1 MIRSMTGFGLA
12 TAEHMGTHYAVE
24 LRSLNNKY
32 YKSQLRLP
40 EEFQGFEAELDARL
54 SKRLNRGSVVLTL
67 RYSDTSADAPARL
80 NTVALERYLQQL
92 RTLLGEVN
100 HAAFRVDL
108 GALLGLPGVVV
119 HDTGED
125 RLERARPVVSRLVEE
140 ACDKLLTMR
149 SREGATLH
157 EDLHRHRR
165 FIAER
170 LALTAERAPK
180 VVELYQERL
189 KQRVML
195 LLEGADAGV
204 RDEDLIR
211 EVAIYAERSDIAEE
225 IARLQ
230 GHLDQFAE
238 IIDAG
243 DEEPAGRT
251 LDFLTQEMLRE
262 ANTIA
267 SKSSDAALSRFTVEI
282 KGAIDRI
289 REQVQNVE

>member
-12 TAEHMGTHYAVE
+12 TAEDNGTHFAVE

-40 EEFQGFEAELDARL
+40 EDLQGLEAELDSQLTR
-54 SKRLNRGSVVLTL
+54 RLNRGSIVLTV
-67 RYSDTSADAPARL
+67 RYSDTSAAAAAQINTAAIQAYLRQLLDVEGMRHDAA
-80 NTVALERYLQQL
+80 
-92 RTLLGEVN
+92 
-100 HAAFRVDL
+100 RVDI
-108 GALLGLPGVVV
+108 GALLELPGVVV

-125 RLERARPVVSRLVEE
+125 RLEKARPIVRKLVDD
-140 ACDKLLTMR
+140 ACEKLLAMR
-149 SREGATLH
+149 AREGATLH
-157 EDLHRHRR
+157 DELHKHRQ
-165 FIAER
+165 FIGER
-170 LALTAERAPK
+170 LTKIAERAPQ
-180 VVELYQERL
+180 VVELYQQRL
-189 KQRVML
+189 KQRVIAL
-195 LLEGADAGV
+195 LADAEATV

-225 IARLQ
+225 VARLQ
-230 GHLDQFAE
+230 SHLEQFTE
-238 IIDAG
+238 IIDAT
-243 DEEPAGRT
+243 DDEPAGRT

-267 SKSSDAALSRFTVEI
+267 SKSSDSTITRLTVEI